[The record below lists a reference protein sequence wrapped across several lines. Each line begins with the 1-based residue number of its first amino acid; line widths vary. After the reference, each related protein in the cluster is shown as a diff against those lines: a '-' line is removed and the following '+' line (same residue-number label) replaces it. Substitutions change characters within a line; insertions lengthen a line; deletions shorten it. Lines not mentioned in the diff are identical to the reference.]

1 MARLKNRRACCHGNG
16 HNELLSCLMKTEILS
31 VVAEQYSERE
41 TPFLARCVAVCA
53 AVGTPISAAFS
64 SLLSKAA
71 STLGACVMLYAD
83 GCDCC
88 ACARVQDRLPLV
100 WVCCVALQVRL
111 PICSVAVSSLLVYP
125 QVRAESAE
133 VH

>member
-41 TPFLARCVAVCA
+41 TPFLARCVAACA
-53 AVGTPISAAFS
+53 DAGAAISAVFS
-64 SLLSKAA
+64 PLLSKQ
-71 STLGACVMLYAD
+71 LRWVHVLHRMQMVMNVLRACV
-83 GCDCC
+83 
-88 ACARVQDRLPLV
+88 LPLV

-111 PICSVAVSSLLVYP
+111 PICFVAVSSLLVYP